1 MKNVNMEEIN
11 KFVDEA
17 KINKQV
23 LKKSMSVVVEWNMDE
38 SKPQVFSKV
47 EFAKGS
53 MNLESDQAPFMG
65 GIGRAPNPIQYC
77 LFGMASCFAAT
88 FASIAA
94 EKGLEVDFFNVTAE
108 NNVNLSQ
115 TLGLSNEPIVE
126 QVRLTVEIK
135 SKADRKIIEEVQNL
149 ALKRCP
155 GIYCLR
161 KSIPLET
168 VLKDF

>member
-23 LKKSMSVVVEWNMDE
+23 LKTSMSVVVEWNMDE

-94 EKGLEVDFFNVTAE
+94 EKGLEVDSFSVTAE
-108 NNVNLSQ
+108 NDVNLSQ
-115 TLGLSNEPIVE
+115 ALGLSNEPIVE
-126 QVRLTVEIK
+126 QVRLLVDIK
-135 SKADRKIIEEVQNL
+135 SKADRKIIEEVQNF

-155 GIYCLR
+155 GIYCLMNP
-161 KSIPLET
+161 IPLET
-168 VLKDF
+168 ILKVS

>member
-1 MKNVNMEEIN
+1 MRNVNMEEIN

-17 KINKQV
+17 KINTKV
-23 LKKSMSVVVEWNMDE
+23 LKKSMSVVVKWNMDE
-38 SKPQVFSKV
+38 SKPQVSSKV

-94 EKGLEVDFFNVTAE
+94 EKGIDVDSFNVTAE

-126 QVRLTVEIK
+126 QVRLIVEIK

-161 KSIPLET
+161 NPIPLET